1 MNTITIKRSWQ
12 GGPLRQFSESPF
24 KGSIPVVGGH
34 AGAYICDLYD
44 HETPF
49 DGEDG
54 GVKFHDGRWLCAPCG
69 ERHEAD
75 KLSAR
80 RRKARLFYQTAKN
93 QPKPL
98 VLGRLFYGNALGLDN
113 HAESDLGREAGCK
126 FAVRNGEQK

>member
-24 KGSIPVVGGH
+24 KGSIPVGGGCY
-34 AGAYICDLYD
+34 AGAYICDLYQ
-44 HETPF
+44 HQTPF

-54 GVKFHDGRWLCAPCG
+54 GVKFHDGRWLCSPCG
-69 ERHEAD
+69 GRHEAD

-93 QPKPL
+93 KPKPL
-98 VLGRLFYGNALGLDN
+98 VLGRLFDGRALGLDN
-113 HAESDLGREAGCK
+113 HAESDFRRVAGCTLT
-126 FAVRNGEQK
+126 VRK